1 MLFFVDGRPM
11 LRTEIID
18 SWEGTVAA
26 RAKFFEEREDQSEV
40 KARIVS
46 KYFFAWANVV
56 YASAQKSGGKI
67 AYIDLFAGPGRYKDG
82 SASTPLMVL
91 ERAIADEK
99 LRGSLVT
106 IFNDE
111 NPDRV
116 DRGYLESDCRL

>member
-1 MLFFVDGRPM
+1 M

-67 AYIDLFAGPGRYKDG
+67 AYIDLFAGLSRYKDG

-91 ERAIADEK
+91 ERAIADESSEV
-99 LRGSLVT
+99 RWSPSLT
-106 IFNDE
+106 TRIRTT
-111 NPDRV
+111 P
-116 DRGYLESDCRL
+116 ST

>member
-1 MLFFVDGRPM
+1 
-11 LRTEIID
+11 
-18 SWEGTVAA
+18 VAA

-99 LRGSLVT
+99 LRGSLVA
-106 IFNDE
+106 IFNLRYPLILRDPESASEGRVLAEKFCVSLDE
-111 NPDRV
+111 GP
-116 DRGYLESDCRL
+116 